1 MFRRIEK
8 KNIER
13 IKNILIVVL
22 FLTTVLLLSFF
33 WQDGVS
39 LRDLTPIIMSEE
51 SSYVPDAQ
59 ELIRPR
65 YILFNYGADIYT
77 VLGAGEQYG
86 DGTIYDEVR
95 SIAAEYIG
103 SAGSS
108 EQIEASQY
116 QEVMSYASV
125 VMRFDYNIPLV
136 EYLEQND
143 IESPIDLSDI
153 PEMTSVGISSASSE
167 NLFIANR
174 ETNTYYRI
182 VINDE
187 AVISGLS
194 ARVRELID
202 EEENSD
208 YVPYYNMS
216 DIVGV
221 ENDALMP
228 LYMSSSAVS
237 VSGTKEFSISDEEEL
252 SRTAS
257 GFFSSGLDFVRKI
270 TENKGSVLYMYGT
283 IQSLIINEDGRL
295 EYSEN
300 VENYPHV
307 SSDFYGSLDTATEY
321 IATHG
326 GWENIYGSG
335 YVPYLKDAH
344 TITNGE
350 STGYHF
356 EFGLEYDGAEVQY
369 TEGELLSADVY
380 GSQVTSY
387 RRDLLILPE
396 KEQNEEENMQE
407 DEQNGDEWYAM
418 APIDV
423 LTNNYEKIC
432 RIVSIGSFEEMTA
445 DVSSIRFCC
454 MRDRENDPLKIR
466 PAWLIIMNDGHQLW
480 FSAEDG
486 KLLYHQPAAEVN

>member
-237 VSGTKEFSISDEEEL
+237 VSGIKEFSISDEEEL

-283 IQSLIINEDGRL
+283 SQSLIINEDGRL

-300 VENYPHV
+300 IENYQYG
-307 SSDFYGSLDTATEY
+307 SADFYDSLDTAIEY
-321 IATHG
+321 VANHG
-326 GWENIYGSG
+326 GWDNMYRNG
-335 YVPYLKDAH
+335 YHPYLKEAFI
-344 TITNGE
+344 ITSGE
-350 STGYHF
+350 NEGYHF
-356 EFGLEYDGAEVQY
+356 EFGLEYNGVEVEYTDG
-369 TEGELLSADVY
+369 TILSADVY
-380 GSQVTSY
+380 GSQITSY
-387 RRDLLILPE
+387 KRDILILPE
-396 KEQNEEENMQE
+396 SDEETAEKS
-407 DEQNGDEWYAM
+407 EWYAM

-432 RIVSIGSFEEMTA
+432 SIVSTGSFEEMTA
-445 DVSSIRFCC
+445 AVRSIKFCC
-454 MRDRENDPLKIR
+454 MRDSENDPLKIR

>member
-1 MFRRIEK
+1 MLRRIEK
-8 KNIER
+8 KYIER
-13 IKNILIVVL
+13 IKNVLIVVL
-22 FLTTVLLLSFF
+22 FLTAVLLLSFF
-33 WQDGVS
+33 WQDAVS
-39 LRDLTPIIMSEE
+39 LRDLTPIIMDEE
-51 SSYVPDAQ
+51 NSYIPEADDLV
-59 ELIRPR
+59 RPR
-65 YILFNYGADIYT
+65 YILFNYGTDIYT
-77 VLGAGEQYG
+77 LFAADEPHGS
-86 DGTIYDEVR
+86 GTIYDEVK

-103 SAGSS
+103 SAYTS

-125 VMRFDYNIPLV
+125 VMRFDYNIPLL

-143 IESPIDLSDI
+143 IESSIDLSDI
-153 PEMTSVGISSASSE
+153 PGMTSIGFSSASSE
-167 NLFIANR
+167 NLFFVNR
-174 ETNTYYRI
+174 QTNTYYRI
-182 VINDE
+182 VVDDE
-187 AVISGLS
+187 EKISELS
-194 ARVRELID
+194 GRISELIA
-202 EEENSD
+202 EKESSD
-208 YVPYYNMS
+208 YIPYYNMS
-216 DIVGV
+216 DITGV

-228 LYMSSSAVS
+228 LYMSSEAVS
-237 VSGTKEFSISDEEEL
+237 VSGNREFSIENEEEL

-270 TENKGSVLYMYGT
+270 TENKGAVLYMYGT
-283 IQSLIINEDGRL
+283 SQSLIINEDGSL

-350 STGYHF
+350 NTGYHF

-396 KEQNEEENMQE
+396 KEQSEEENMQE

-466 PAWLIIMNDGHQLW
+466 PAWRIIMSDGHQLW
-480 FSAEDG
+480 FDAESG
-486 KLLYHQPAAEVN
+486 RLLHHKPAEVN